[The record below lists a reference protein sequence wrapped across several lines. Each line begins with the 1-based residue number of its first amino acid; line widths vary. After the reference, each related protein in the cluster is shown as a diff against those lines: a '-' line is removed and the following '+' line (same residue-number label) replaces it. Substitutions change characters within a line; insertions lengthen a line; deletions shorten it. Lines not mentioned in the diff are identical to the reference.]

1 MFGRNVLSKKTIGP
15 PNCNCPS
22 FHSSNYRF
30 CLDKEA
36 SEHELIPE
44 ARRQKWS
51 CPLISTKKHVTR
63 GQVIWLGILLVI
75 PALKRNEQTFASL
88 GGRELGKA
96 STRRTS
102 GRIEMRYRLDGRTS
116 VLFQQCCFAALVSL
130 AYSFN
135 ITIASWGP
143 KASW

>member
-1 MFGRNVLSKKTIGP
+1 MTGEVGDILQCDQINTLSTCVSQKCSFQKTIGP

-51 CPLISTKKHVTR
+51 CPLISTKNYVTR
-63 GQVIWLGILLVI
+63 GQVI
-75 PALKRNEQTFASL
+75 
-88 GGRELGKA
+88 
-96 STRRTS
+96 
-102 GRIEMRYRLDGRTS
+102 
-116 VLFQQCCFAALVSL
+116 
-130 AYSFN
+130 
-135 ITIASWGP
+135 
-143 KASW
+143 